1 MARER
6 VLTATLWL
14 VVLLLI
20 ATWVRLPSGTMLP
33 TAMAGQVASR
43 GGFTLLSA
51 SSGDQRVPDQA
62 DAIYVLDHH
71 RGMMLVYTIVDL
83 GSSPQVEM
91 LDGGRI
97 EVLFERARGG
107 GRESSDRSDQ

>member
-6 VLTATLWL
+6 YLTATLWI

-20 ATWVRLPSGTMLP
+20 TSWVRQPAGTILP

-71 RGMMLVYTIVDL
+71 RGMMLVYTIADL
-83 GSSPQVEM
+83 GGSPRVEM

-107 GRESSDRSDQ
+107 GRGSSGRSDQ